1 MTPRPYQQEAI
12 DQLYRW
18 WVDHPGVDQ
27 SPLLV
32 LPTGA
37 GKSIVIAELV
47 RLLFD
52 TWPEQSPRTVV
63 LVPSKELAEQNA
75 DKLLRILPSHISVG
89 YYSASLGKKRPD
101 ADVIVATIGSI
112 CRNAHLLGNIR
123 CVMIDEAH
131 LVSPDG
137 AGQYRKFLDDLAKYC
152 VFRVV
157 GLTATPFRGNGV
169 WLTSG
174 KDPLFCAIAHTVKV
188 QTLLDSGHV
197 SPLVRPSDV
206 IKTRIDTAEVKT
218 VNGDFAIDELADCVG
233 QYIPAAAAEAVTLA
247 ADRKKWIAFTPTV
260 ANAGELVICLQSLGV
275 SAELVCG
282 DTPKK
287 ERERLISEF
296 RSGRIRCLVTVLA
309 LAVGFDVPDVDCI
322 IWLRPTQSPVL
333 YVQGSGRGMRICEGK
348 TDCLWLDFSDTTD
361 RLGPVDAIK
370 GRRKSSSRD
379 DQGAPFAIC
388 PECGA
393 QVRPANS
400 LTCPECGERLR
411 EEEEKPVRKAS
422 DAPIMLHQVQAK
434 IVRHEVTRVTYH
446 EHHKDGSPDSMRVE
460 YWSGLRRVAQEWVC
474 FEHTG
479 FARAK
484 AEQWWSKRHPFVGDL
499 DKSFP
504 ISTGHALQC
513 FKGCEPSHI
522 TVNESGKFPE
532 IIRCEFDAQK
542 EVAA

>member
-1 MTPRPYQQEAI
+1 MIPRPYQQESI

-27 SPLLV
+27 SPILV

-52 TWPEQSPRTVV
+52 TWPEEKPRTVV

-75 DKLLRILPSHISVG
+75 DKLSRILPSHISIG
-89 YYSASLGKKRPD
+89 YYSASLGRKCPT

-112 CRNAHLLGNIR
+112 ARNAHLLGNIR
-123 CVMIDEAH
+123 CVMIDECH
-131 LVSPDG
+131 LVNPDG
-137 AGQYRKFLDDLAKYC
+137 AGQYRQFLNDLAKYC
-152 VFRVV
+152 AFRVV

-206 IKTRIDTAEVKT
+206 IKTRIDTDEVST
-218 VNGDFAIDELADCVG
+218 LNGDFAIDELSDCVG
-233 QYIPAAAAEAVTLA
+233 QYLTAAADEAVTLA
-247 ADRKKWIAFTPTV
+247 ADRKKWIAFLPTV
-260 ANAGELVICLQSLGV
+260 ANAGDFVACLHSLGV
-275 SAELVCG
+275 SAALVCG
-282 DTPKK
+282 ETPKK
-287 ERERLISEF
+287 DRESLIAEF
-296 RSGRIRCLVTVLA
+296 RAGNIRCLVTVLA

-322 IWLRPTQSPVL
+322 LWLRPTKSPVL

-379 DQGAPFAIC
+379 EQGAPFTVC
-388 PECGA
+388 GECGA

-400 LTCPECGERLR
+400 MTCPECGEQLR
-411 EEEEKPVRKAS
+411 EAEEKEARKAS
-422 DAPIMLHQVQAK
+422 DSPIMLHQVQAK
-434 IVRHEVTRVTYH
+434 IVRYEVDRVTYH

-460 YWSGLRRVAQEWVC
+460 YWAGMLRVACEWVC
-474 FEHTG
+474 LAHQG

-484 AEQWWSKRHPFVGDL
+484 AEAWWSRQMPARPATENIRSAVALCFR
-499 DKSFP
+499 
-504 ISTGHALQC
+504 HAL
-513 FKGCEPSHI
+513 KPSHI
-522 TVNESGKFPE
+522 TVNESGKYPE
-532 IIRCEFDAQK
+532 IIKCEFEGK
-542 EVAA
+542 ETE